1 MACRPVKTHLG
12 PEQRRSRN
20 ANENENKR
28 QFKEKRRTEERKRQE
43 EEGRREEVDNGHRG
57 VKDRASALP
66 T

>member
-1 MACRPVKTHLG
+1 MACGPVKTHLG

-28 QFKEKRRTEERKRQE
+28 QFKEKKRTEERKRQAE
-43 EEGRREEVDNGHRG
+43 EEVDNGHRG